1 MSDQQQ
7 TLTIQQALDL
17 AVQHHT
23 AGRLSQAEKIYQQIL
38 QSAPNQ
44 PVALHLLGVIAHQVG
59 KNDTAVDL
67 ITKAL
72 AIKPH
77 LAEAH
82 NNLGIVLQ
90 TLEKPQE
97 AIASYQKALNLKPDY
112 ADPHY
117 NLGVTLQ
124 KLGKLEEAVARFQ
137 KALDCQ
143 PDLAEAHGNLGLVL
157 RELGKPQEAIAS
169 CQKALT
175 IKPDYAEAHFNLG
188 IALFELGHIN
198 DAMASLQKAAAIKPD
213 YAQAHNSLGNFCLYV
228 GEVEKAAIYYEKAIE
243 IDAQYATA
251 HSNLGLAFRYLN
263 KREKAEDCFRKALTI
278 DPNFADAMANYAILL
293 TDLGRNQE
301 ALGFFHKKTE
311 FLRGENPANPNLDSF
326 RFITEV
332 KIKHDIEQFQYLE
345 NLYPDTDQFT
355 KLVRSYSEL
364 KQEIQWPDK
373 DTASVPLSEEH
384 RKRFGSSYNR
394 PLHIVET
401 REIPGSA
408 LNKDLD
414 ARSITQNY
422 IGNAPGMTY
431 FDNLLNPEALH
442 ALRRFLM
449 ESTIWYAF
457 KYPGGYLGTF
467 LADGLACPLLLQIAD
482 QLRQTFPDIFK
493 RFPLNQLWAFKYDSR
508 PTGITIHADAAAIN
522 VNFWVTPD
530 TANLNPKNGGL
541 IVYKEEAP
549 MDWDFK
555 IYNTASERIREF
567 LVERNSGKMV
577 VPYAE
582 NRVVLF
588 NSDLF
593 HETDSLEFK
602 PGYENRR
609 INITMLFGNR
619 WN

>member
-1 MSDQQQ
+1 MSEQEQ
-7 TLTIQQALDL
+7 TLSLQQATDI
-17 AVQHHT
+17 AVQHHK
-23 AGRLSQAEKIYQQIL
+23 AGRLSEAESIYQQIL
-38 QSAPNQ
+38 QSNPNH
-44 PVALHLLGVIAHQVG
+44 PVAQHLLGVIAHQLG
-59 KNDTAVDL
+59 KNNVAIDR
-67 ITKAL
+67 ITRAL
-72 AIKPH
+72 SIKPDY
-77 LAEAH
+77 AEAH
-82 NNLGIVLQ
+82 NNLGSVLRE
-90 TLEKPQE
+90 LGKMEE
-97 AIASYQKALNLKPDY
+97 AVSSYREALSLKPDY
-112 ADPHY
+112 TEAHN
-117 NLGVTLQ
+117 NLGTALRN
-124 KLGKLEEAVARFQ
+124 LGKLEEAVASFQ
-137 KALDCQ
+137 NALDRQ
-143 PDLAEAHGNLGLVL
+143 PDLAEAHGNLGLAL

-198 DAMASLQKAAAIKPD
+198 DATANLQKAAAIKPD
-213 YAQAHNSLGNFCLYV
+213 YAEANNSLGNICMYV

-243 IDAQYATA
+243 INVQYPTA

-278 DPNFADAMANYAILL
+278 EPNLSDALANYAILL

-301 ALGFFHKKTE
+301 ALSFFYKNTE
-311 FLRGENPANPNLDSF
+311 LLRGQNPTNPNHDSL
-326 RFITEV
+326 RLTTEV

-345 NLYPDTDQFT
+345 NLYPNTVQFT
-355 KLVRSYSEL
+355 KLVRSYSKL

-373 DTASVPLSEEH
+373 DTTSVPLSEEH

-394 PLHIVET
+394 SLHIVKT
-401 REIPGSA
+401 PEIPGSA

-414 ARSITQNY
+414 APSITQNY

-431 FDNLLNPEALH
+431 FDNFLSPEALN
-442 ALRRFLM
+442 ALRRFLL
-449 ESTIWYAF
+449 ESTIWCAF
-457 KYPGGYLGTF
+457 KYSGGYLGTF

-493 RFPLNQLWAFKYDSR
+493 GVPLTQLWAFKYDSR

-522 VNFWVTPD
+522 VNFWITPD

-555 IYNTASERIREF
+555 TYNTDSKRIREF
-567 LVERNSGKMV
+567 LVERNSEKMV

-593 HETDSLEFK
+593 HETDSCEFK
-602 PGYENRR
+602 SGYENRR